1 MKSTKC
7 IHTSSLFLQDICI
20 HLQVHMA
27 LQPNIN
33 LFECNTG
40 NSFKSHV
47 LSVGMNLLHYIN
59 MWFTGMVS
67 PVFLVQSQQHSLYS
81 SCDSNYKQ
89 ITHYNT
95 NKYYEETQA
104 FKD

>member
-1 MKSTKC
+1 
-7 IHTSSLFLQDICI
+7 
-20 HLQVHMA
+20 
-27 LQPNIN
+27 
-33 LFECNTG
+33 
-40 NSFKSHV
+40 
-47 LSVGMNLLHYIN
+47 MNLLHYIN